1 MPDVRKHMLLA
12 LCKSGGLL
20 KLCTPD
26 TTLASRESVTLE
38 RFEVTERVEVRKDKV
53 ESLDKVGSRVGG
65 MDA

>member
-1 MPDVRKHMLLA
+1 MPDVRKHMLSG
-12 LCKSGGLL
+12 LCGSGGLL

-38 RFEVTERVEVRKDKV
+38 RFEVTERVEDRKDKV
-53 ESLDKVGSRVGG
+53 ESLDKVGSRGGG